1 MILHQWVLVRNLAYL
16 KTIDYHKLIE
26 NTQILSGSCCTTYSG
41 TTNVIKNQFYR
52 AKVTLRQGLGPWT
65 LVMSW
70 AYDSV
75 SSVVP
80 STSLYYPTYITSA
93 PIQVTVTCPSGYS
106 TSTSAGY
113 PQCVTTCG
121 DGYRVG
127 SEAWDDSNTT
137 PNDGCSAT
145 CTVESG
151 YTWTG
156 GSGTSKDTC
165 SKPLYTCP
173 SGYIWTS
180 GSCNSLNDC
189 SQVVTSIC
197 SSDYSLSSFNRWM
210 ALSMWTVFIICFV
223 LDLVVSWVTDKY
235 PSGLFILLEHIQLI
249 TILPLA
255 GSCFSSEV
263 NGFFRL
269 SRYSLLSFNFI
280 DIKQLFYINS
290 DYNQDNSVMNFI
302 GFTSDST
309 IINISNYLLVGLCI
323 VFVEMLVF
331 KLYKC
336 RYPSSVDI
344 NANTNECVFK
354 TASRL
359 KSWMPFGALLRYLL
373 LGVVLIN
380 TAGFDELNNY
390 SDNSHRWSWWL
401 TLFLLFIV
409 IFVFISLILYVILSR
424 DYQALIESRVFSELV
439 NGLKTNRVSKLY
451 SLLFMI
457 HRILI
462 VMFLMLNM
470 GINSSSKIIS
480 LIWIQFF
487 YIMISILIRPFC
499 SFKAN
504 LKKTTC
510 EIFFLIILSL
520 ELFYLKSQDWTSSTP
535 YFLIWLIWAT
545 IFINHPK
552 YK

>member
-1 MILHQWVLVRNLAYL
+1 
-16 KTIDYHKLIE
+16 
-26 NTQILSGSCCTTYSG
+26 
-41 TTNVIKNQFYR
+41 
-52 AKVTLRQGLGPWT
+52 
-65 LVMSW
+65 MSW
-70 AYDSV
+70 AYDSI

-106 TSTSAGY
+106 TRTSAGY
-113 PQCVTTCG
+113 PQCITTCG

-165 SKPLYTCP
+165 SKPVYTCP
-173 SGYIWTS
+173 SGYIWKS
-180 GSCNSLNDC
+180 GSCNSINDC
-189 SQVVTSIC
+189 SKVVTSIC

-210 ALSMWTVFIICFV
+210 AMSMWTAFIICFV

-235 PSGLFILLEHIQLI
+235 PSGLYILLEHIQLI

-269 SRYSLLSFNFI
+269 SRYSLLSFDFI

-290 DYNQDNSVMNFI
+290 DYSQDNSVMNFI
-302 GFTSDST
+302 GFTSGST
-309 IINISNYLLVGLCI
+309 IINIAGYLVIGLCI
-323 VFVEMLVF
+323 MFAEMLVF
-331 KLYKC
+331 KLYKFKH
-336 RYPSSVDI
+336 PSSVDSI
-344 NANTNECVFK
+344 TNTSGCVFK

-359 KSWMPFGALLRYLL
+359 KNWMPFGAPLRYLL

-380 TAGFDELNNY
+380 TSSFDELNNY

-401 TLFLLFIV
+401 TIFLLFFGAF
-409 IFVFISLILYVILSR
+409 IFSCTIFYVILSR
-424 DYQALIESRVFSELV
+424 DYQTLIESIIFRELV
-439 NGLKTNRVSKLY
+439 NGLKANRIWKLY
-451 SLLFMI
+451 LFVFII

-462 VMFLMLNM
+462 IMFIFVDMNF
-470 GINSSSKIIS
+470 SPKSK
-480 LIWIQFF
+480 L
-487 YIMISILIRPFC
+487 ISIIWYQSIYVIILLFVRPYNSVKSNINKIALEILNLIIHI
-499 SFKAN
+499 N
-504 LKKTTC
+504 LKIENQIC
-510 EIFFLIILSL
+510 I
-520 ELFYLKSQDWTSSTP
+520 
-535 YFLIWLIWAT
+535 
-545 IFINHPK
+545 
-552 YK
+552 